1 MPVHNAVAAHINA
14 HTHAMVQPAST
25 TANHNNSRSQP
36 IHQHAHTQRAPEQPE
51 AQPPSTK
58 PGMTLPLQQ
67 VPRMHRYEITAS
79 ALLQG
84 PRCYV
89 DASTAL
95 DQPHL
100 QPRFAGLGVFI
111 LNLQEQP
118 AQAIYIKAKHVA
130 CTSVLMAEAASLA
143 LASAI
148 IDRLNLTRVSYLSDC
163 EQLVHF
169 LNSDDLSNPPDWR
182 IRYFT
187 QTFSNHSRSSS
198 SRVYKIHRRLNTTA
212 DALARQATEDS
223 AIHSHNLE
231 LSCSFEHHVFQ

>member
-1 MPVHNAVAAHINA
+1 MFFLVVINY
-14 HTHAMVQPAST
+14 ST
-25 TANHNNSRSQP
+25 RYDALIATGA
-36 IHQHAHTQRAPEQPE
+36 
-51 AQPPSTK
+51 
-58 PGMTLPLQQ
+58 
-67 VPRMHRYEITAS
+67 YEITAP

-84 PRCYV
+84 SRCYV

-169 LNSDDLSNPPDWR
+169 LDSDDLSNPPDWR
-182 IRYFT
+182 IKYFT
-187 QTFSNHSRSSS
+187 QTFSNHSTSSS

-212 DALARQATEDS
+212 DALAGQAAEDS
-223 AIHSHNLE
+223 TIHNHNLE
-231 LSCSFEHHVFQ
+231 LSCSSLSTMSFNAICHKLYKM